1 MLGRT
6 HFLHSIGSTLSIFWS
21 KNYPSYLSV
30 EVSLTMKIANTIST
44 YSVQDIDVNTAVIL
58 VYEVNYYLI
67 LQMKKLKH
75 RKFK

>member
-1 MLGRT
+1 
-6 HFLHSIGSTLSIFWS
+6 
-21 KNYPSYLSV
+21 
-30 EVSLTMKIANTIST
+30 MKIANTIST